1 MRYAVLCC
9 MAVAAWRWLQA
20 CAGVLHCKA
29 APLGPAKSFILS
41 AAGPESATQ
50 QSAAY
55 HTRRHSMAM
64 RMHYTCLKDRTL
76 KGACLAAVKGGCPLK
91 GVKGVRKCKE
101 QCDAAAGCTALVYN
115 RRHYLVWVD
124 VVGNVVGNVVGRRR
138 ACHTRT
144 RTRSG
149 YLLLATCYYLP
160 LIRYGE
166 CYLHAG
172 DDIGQPAAQAD
183 GASHKTVL
191 CSKATYPAHAYVLHP
206 RGVRGRASVAT
217 STAALLRAN
226 FSGKVQGANSFELF
240 EQEEVQQGVQGVQGG
255 GHVRRFTRL
264 ALAELHRWP
273 ACKSRLA
280 TAAASGGSRTAAGHR
295 CTLQQ
300 PSCCL
305 QRWWD
310 PAPAL
315 GPAAAPGAVDKAIDE
330 ARCCAEHSPPSPYLD
345 GIGGAPPPLTGA
357 LPPPTGAN
365 ATLRSA
371 HACSAVP
378 GRTLSFARLLL
389 HLYTKHRKGGA
400 EPPGLVPLLAAEP

>member
-1 MRYAVLCC
+1 MGICSAGG
-9 MAVAAWRWLQA
+9 QT
-20 CAGVLHCKA
+20 CA
-29 APLGPAKSFILS
+29 S
-41 AAGPESATQ
+41 
-50 QSAAY
+50 
-55 HTRRHSMAM
+55 RHS
-64 RMHYTCLKDRTL
+64 
-76 KGACLAAVKGGCPLK
+76 
-91 GVKGVRKCKE
+91 
-101 QCDAAAGCTALVYN
+101 
-115 RRHYLVWVD
+115 
-124 VVGNVVGNVVGRRR
+124 
-138 ACHTRT
+138 
-144 RTRSG
+144 
-149 YLLLATCYYLP
+149 LATCYYLP

-206 RGVRGRASVAT
+206 RGVRGRVSVAT

-240 EQEEVQQGVQGVQGG
+240 EQEEEQGGQGVQGVQ

-315 GPAAAPGAVDKAIDE
+315 GPAAAPGAVDEAIDE

>member
-1 MRYAVLCC
+1 MGICSAGG
-9 MAVAAWRWLQA
+9 QT
-20 CAGVLHCKA
+20 CA
-29 APLGPAKSFILS
+29 S
-41 AAGPESATQ
+41 
-50 QSAAY
+50 
-55 HTRRHSMAM
+55 RHS
-64 RMHYTCLKDRTL
+64 
-76 KGACLAAVKGGCPLK
+76 
-91 GVKGVRKCKE
+91 
-101 QCDAAAGCTALVYN
+101 
-115 RRHYLVWVD
+115 
-124 VVGNVVGNVVGRRR
+124 
-138 ACHTRT
+138 
-144 RTRSG
+144 
-149 YLLLATCYYLP
+149 LATCYYLP

-206 RGVRGRASVAT
+206 RGVRGRVSVAT

-240 EQEEVQQGVQGVQGG
+240 EQEEEQGGQGVQGVQ

-310 PAPAL
+310 LRPGGDP
-315 GPAAAPGAVDKAIDE
+315 GPGPGPGAVDEAIDE
-330 ARCCAEHSPPSPYLD
+330 ARCCAEHSPPSPHLD
-345 GIGGAPPPLTGA
+345 GPGGAPPP
-357 LPPPTGAN
+357 PTDAN